1 VDIQQ
6 DAGPAPENGAFT
18 PFGPFYEDALA
29 MTMETSRIDH
39 GISNGKARALHT
51 ASETLDA
58 MAFSDAFEAIVD
70 NIETV
75 IKGKTDVVRLS
86 LVAILCEGHILFED
100 VPGTGKSMLA
110 RAIAQSINATSNRVQ
125 CTPDMLPGD
134 ITGSSILDTKTSTF
148 EFRPGPIFTNVLLSD
163 EINRATPKT
172 QSALL
177 EAMAERRVSVDG
189 VTRDLPRPFLVL
201 ATQNPVEQA
210 GTFPLP
216 EAQLDRFLFKLSMG
230 YMSRDTEFE
239 VMFDNSK
246 QLTIE
251 ELGPVIDTNVVR
263 AMIEYAANI
272 EVSPEVGY
280 YMVDL
285 VQASRKDPSVAMGG
299 SPRAAI
305 ALLRASRCLA
315 ASDGREHVY
324 PDDVRAVLRPVMAHR
339 IVLNPDAMLRGDTID
354 AVLERMTAAVKPPLS
369 ARGRSSAKAE
379 A

>member
-1 VDIQQ
+1 MAPASM
-6 DAGPAPENGAFT
+6 DAA
-18 PFGPFYEDALA
+18 
-29 MTMETSRIDH
+29 
-39 GISNGKARALHT
+39 
-51 ASETLDA
+51 
-58 MAFSDAFEAIVD
+58 AFSAAFEAIVD

-75 IKGKTDVVRLS
+75 IKGKAEVVRLA

-110 RAIAQSINATSNRVQ
+110 RAIAQSIHAKSARVQ

-134 ITGSSILDTKTSTF
+134 ITGSSILDQKRGTF

-201 ATQNPVEQA
+201 ATQNPVELA

-230 YMSRDTEFE
+230 YMGRDTEFE
-239 VMFDNSK
+239 VMFDNSV
-246 QLTIE
+246 QLSIEDLDAVIGNDVVNAMIDYATTIE
-251 ELGPVIDTNVVR
+251 V
-263 AMIEYAANI
+263 A
-272 EVSPEVGY
+272 PEVGY
-280 YMVDL
+280 YIVDL
-285 VQASRKDPSVAMGG
+285 VHASRKDPSVAMGG
-299 SPRAAI
+299 SPRASI

-315 ASDGREHVY
+315 ASDGRDHVY

-339 IVLNPDAMLRGDTID
+339 VILNPDAMLRGDTID
-354 AVLERMTAAVKPPLS
+354 AVLERMTSAVKPPLT
-369 ARGRSSAKAE
+369 AKGRKPVE

>member
-1 VDIQQ
+1 
-6 DAGPAPENGAFT
+6 
-18 PFGPFYEDALA
+18 
-29 MTMETSRIDH
+29 MTMESRIPLTAPTW
-39 GISNGKARALHT
+39 NGDREAHVAAPAIT
-51 ASETLDA
+51 ATDFSA
-58 MAFSDAFEAIVD
+58 AFDAIVD

-75 IKGKTDVVRLS
+75 IKGKTEVVRLA

-134 ITGSSILDTKTSTF
+134 ITGSSILDQKQGTF

-201 ATQNPVEQA
+201 ATQNPVELA

-230 YMSRDTEFE
+230 YMGRDTEFE
-239 VMFDNSK
+239 VMFDNSV
-246 QLTIE
+246 QLSIE
-251 ELGPVIDTNVVR
+251 DLGAVIDTDVVQ
-263 AMIEYAANI
+263 AMIDYATGI
-272 EVSPEVGY
+272 EVAPEVGY
-280 YMVDL
+280 YIVDL
-285 VQASRKDPSVAMGG
+285 VHASRKDPSVAMGG
-299 SPRAAI
+299 SPRASI

-324 PDDVRAVLRPVMAHR
+324 PDDVRAVLNAVMAHR
-339 IVLNPDAMLRGDTID
+339 VILNPDAILRGDSIE
-354 AVLERMTAAVKPPLS
+354 AVIERMTASVKPPLA
-369 ARGRSSAKAE
+369 ARGR
-379 A
+379 